1 MEGRDQEEE
10 GPAVL
15 GRDLTAMRLGLS
27 HRVLY
32 VVWSTTKSEAEVS
45 CLNQ

>member
-15 GRDLTAMRLGLS
+15 GGDLTAMRLGLS

-32 VVWSTTKSEAEVS
+32 VVGRQQKVR
-45 CLNQ
+45 QR